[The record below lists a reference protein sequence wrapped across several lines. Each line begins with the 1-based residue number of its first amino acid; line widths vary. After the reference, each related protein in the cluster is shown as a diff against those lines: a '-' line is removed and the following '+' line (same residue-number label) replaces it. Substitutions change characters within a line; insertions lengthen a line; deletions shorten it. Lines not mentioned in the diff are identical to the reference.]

1 MKFNIK
7 DVARKAGVS
16 ISTVSRVINSSK
28 PVKLKTKDKVLDAI
42 EELGYRPNAIARSLK
57 IKHTKSIGIMTP
69 DIANQFYPEVVRGI
83 EDVANMYEYTIFLC
97 NTDLNEEKEL
107 QYFTELEEKQIDGLI
122 FMGNQVSEELR
133 KEMIHSDIPVVLIG
147 GKAAE
152 LPSVTIN
159 NEQAAKEAVEFLLNR
174 GHHRVGIITGK
185 MKDPMM
191 GQARLKGYRRAM
203 EEKGLQIEEELIV
216 EGGYRYKSGYEGA
229 KRLMALPNPPKAV
242 FVCSDEM
249 AIGASRAILEDGLK
263 IPEDVAIM
271 GFDNVD
277 ISGKVFPSLST
288 IGQPMYEMGAIAMR
302 LLTKILHQE
311 SIGASDIVLD
321 YEVIEREST

>member
-7 DVARKAGVS
+7 DVAQKAGVS
-16 ISTVSRVINSSK
+16 ISTVSRVVNNSK
-28 PVKLKTKDKVLDAI
+28 PVKPKTRDKVLDAI

-107 QYFTELEEKQIDGLI
+107 QYFAELEEKQIDGMI
-122 FMGNQVSEELR
+122 FMGNHVSDELHN
-133 KEMIHSDIPVVLIG
+133 EMKSAGIPVVLIG
-147 GKAAE
+147 GRAE
-152 LPSVTIN
+152 DIPSVTID
-159 NEQAAKEAVEFLLNR
+159 NEKAAQEAVEFLLKR
-174 GHHRVGIITGK
+174 GHSRIGVITGK

-191 GQARLKGYRRAM
+191 GQARLKGYRNAL
-203 EEKGLQIEEELIV
+203 EANKIPVEEELIV

-229 KRLMALPNPPKAV
+229 KKLMLLNEPPSAI

-249 AIGASRAILEDGLK
+249 AIGASRAILEDGFR
-263 IPEDVAIM
+263 IPQDVAIM

-277 ISGKVFPSLST
+277 ISGKVYPSLST

-302 LLTKILHQE
+302 LITKILHQE
-311 SIGASDIVLD
+311 SIGASDVVLD

>member
-16 ISTVSRVINSSK
+16 ISTVSRVVNNSK
-28 PVKLKTKDKVLDAI
+28 PVKPKTKDKVLEAI

-107 QYFTELEEKQIDGLI
+107 QYFAELEEKQIDGLI
-122 FMGNQVSEELR
+122 FMGNHVSEELR
-133 KEMIHSDIPVVLIG
+133 NEMISSDIPVVLIG
-147 GKAAE
+147 GKASD

-159 NEQAAKEAVEFLLNR
+159 NEQAAKEAVDFLLSR
-174 GHHRVGIITGK
+174 GHHRVGVITGK

-191 GQARLKGYRRAM
+191 GQARLKGYRSAL
-203 EEKGLQIEEELIV
+203 EEKKMQVQEELIV

-229 KRLMALPNPPKAV
+229 KALMALPDPPTAV

-249 AIGASRAILEDGLK
+249 AIGASRAILEDGFR

-277 ISGKVFPSLST
+277 ISGKVYPSLST

-302 LLTKILHQE
+302 LLTKILHHE